1 MMQCQSDDI
10 LCSYLCGINIDGRH
24 TGVVYPYEA
33 NNKEEKM
40 KQEIMTW
47 LETQAATQEWLEK
60 HYRGRMATRLV
71 GERYSPCLFR
81 TMWICGA

>member
-1 MMQCQSDDI
+1 
-10 LCSYLCGINIDGRH
+10 
-24 TGVVYPYEA
+24 
-33 NNKEEKM
+33 M

-60 HYRGRMATRLV
+60 HYRGRMAYQTSR
-71 GERYSPCLFR
+71 ERYSPCLFR